1 MANAATAAGEPV
13 TPSARPGALV
23 KLGTLRR
30 SLGVSGETVRRWRA
44 AGKLPPPDVDLG
56 GPSVWWHLATLAA
69 AGVRLQPTER
79 EARAVVPLGRG
90 AEGA

>member
-69 AGVRLQPTER
+69 AGVRLQPSEQ
-79 EARAVVPLGRG
+79 EPRAVTSPGRG
-90 AEGA
+90 GECA